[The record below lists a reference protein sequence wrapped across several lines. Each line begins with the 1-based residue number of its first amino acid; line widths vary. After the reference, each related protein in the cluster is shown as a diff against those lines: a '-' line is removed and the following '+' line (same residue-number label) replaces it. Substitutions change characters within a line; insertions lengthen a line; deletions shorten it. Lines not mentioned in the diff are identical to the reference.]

1 MIHSARMRP
10 GRFFPRPAGLPG
22 LRGLVL
28 LLPFLVMGSVQP
40 TAAEP
45 FLRVC
50 KDGVIHY
57 YFTDRPSRKASVTRL
72 ARRNQPP
79 PPSGRHRPSPGELE
93 PLIHEVSQQ
102 HNLPAS
108 LLKAVIRVESDFN
121 PAATSPKGAQGLM
134 QLMPG
139 TADDL
144 QVVNPYDAQENIGG
158 GARYLKML
166 LEKFNNRLPL
176 ALAAYNAGPKRV
188 DQCQNVP
195 PIKETRDFVRNVC
208 ENFLK
213 YSGEQ
218 QPQNPLVHRP

>member
-1 MIHSARMRP
+1 MINSARMRL
-10 GRFFPRPAGLPG
+10 GRIFPRPVGLS
-22 LRGLVL
+22 GLVAL
-28 LLPFLVMGSVQP
+28 GFLLPCLVLGSIQP
-40 TAAEP
+40 ASAEP

-57 YFTDRPSRKASVTRL
+57 YFANRPNNKVSVTRL
-72 ARRNQPP
+72 ARRNQSPP
-79 PPSGRHRPSPGELE
+79 PLGRHQPSPGELE
-93 PLIHEVSQQ
+93 PLIHAVSQQ

-108 LLKAVIRVESDFN
+108 LIKAVIRVESNFN

-195 PIKETRDFVRNVC
+195 PLRETRDFVRNVC
-208 ENFLK
+208 ENFIK
-213 YSGEQ
+213 YSEEQ
-218 QPQNPLVHRP
+218 QP